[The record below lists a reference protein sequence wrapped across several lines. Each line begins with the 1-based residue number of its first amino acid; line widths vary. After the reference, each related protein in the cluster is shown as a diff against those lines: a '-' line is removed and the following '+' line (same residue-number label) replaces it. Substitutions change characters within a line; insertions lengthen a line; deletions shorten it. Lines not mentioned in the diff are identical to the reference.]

1 MNIGEL
7 SKLLGI
13 TNVTIRHYEKIGLLQ
28 PDRNQNGYRQ
38 YDEKAVEKLR
48 FIENAKFM
56 GFSLSE
62 INELFSLERQ
72 DISSIEIKQKVQSK
86 LADIKDKI
94 YLLKQLEKNLMRL
107 DQTCDGSR
115 PSSECPIMESLY
127 TLEVGHTRSIKNG
140 KT

>member
-1 MNIGEL
+1 
-7 SKLLGI
+7 
-13 TNVTIRHYEKIGLLQ
+13 
-28 PDRNQNGYRQ
+28 
-38 YDEKAVEKLR
+38 
-48 FIENAKFM
+48 M
-56 GFSLSE
+56 GFSLLE

-86 LADIKDKI
+86 LADIKEKI

-115 PSSECPIMESLY
+115 PSSECPFMESLY
-127 TLEVGHTRSIKNG
+127 TLEVDHTRSVKRG